1 MAKRKKRR
9 TTSVYLSSFLPELL
23 LLKPASFSF
32 LLKFFHLL
40 HTVWLPS
47 CCHLEK
53 KNSNSPTF
61 HIMYQQLS
69 LPLSSRLQYVTSTT
83 FPASSISFPFCWPL
97 FKQQRNLGLAPTK
110 QSSDTATTHQDAAAG
125 TQCLPHNISCLLYI
139 TNKRPL
145 QHCVSKP
152 FYFYLCP
159 QTQQDMW
166 PLKGK
171 LKKTKTKPKNT
182 YNAGYVPCITV
193 LIQSDYSKRL
203 FQIKNDRLK
212 KVIPKLPSTT
222 PPD

>member
-40 HTVWLPS
+40 HAVWLPS

-145 QHCVSKP
+145 QHCFKTFLFLFVSSNTTGHVISERKI
-152 FYFYLCP
+152 
-159 QTQQDMW
+159 
-166 PLKGK
+166 
-171 LKKTKTKPKNT
+171 KKTKTKPKNT